1 MRRRRGFPQCAY
13 RPLAAQ
19 VEMEEPANEEPVLEQ
34 KNPELAAPNL
44 AVPTAGQLE
53 TTTPAPDAPIEPPVM
68 PPTKEQAA
76 KRAAQLKRLAALP
89 EHLVRLWA

>member
-1 MRRRRGFPQCAY
+1 
-13 RPLAAQ
+13 
-19 VEMEEPANEEPVLEQ
+19 MEEPANEEPVLEQ

-76 KRAAQLKRLAALP
+76 RVAAAGHLQLAASDISDICSP
-89 EHLVRLWA
+89 RSPSPAAPLVLVGGLL